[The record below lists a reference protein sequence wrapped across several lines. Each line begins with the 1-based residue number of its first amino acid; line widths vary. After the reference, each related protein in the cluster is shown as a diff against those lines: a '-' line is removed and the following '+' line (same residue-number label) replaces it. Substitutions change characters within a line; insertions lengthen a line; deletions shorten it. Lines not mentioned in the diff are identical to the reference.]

1 MRRRRETAA
10 LPVTDLEACVPV
22 KIAPSILTAD
32 FGRIAEQVQEAV
44 EGGADY
50 IHLDVMDGHFVPV
63 ITFGPSLVGAI
74 RKTVDV
80 PLDIHLMIENP
91 ETQIE
96 AFRDAGGDILN
107 VHVEATAH
115 LHRVLQ
121 EIKRI
126 GAKAGVCLNPA
137 TALEALDEVLPDVD
151 QVMVMAVNPGW
162 GGQSFI
168 EASLAKVTRL
178 RAEIDRRQLHAE
190 IEVDGGVNLTTGPRC
205 AAAGADVLVAGSFV
219 YNDRASVGENIAALR
234 KALG

>member
-1 MRRRRETAA
+1 
-10 LPVTDLEACVPV
+10 VPV

-32 FGRIAEQVQEAV
+32 FGRITEQVQEAV
-44 EGGADY
+44 AGGADY
-50 IHLDVMDGHFVPV
+50 MHLDVMDGHFVPV
-63 ITFGPSLVGAI
+63 ITFGPALVSAI
-74 RKTVDV
+74 RKAVSV

-107 VHVEATAH
+107 VHVEACTH
-115 LHRVLQ
+115 VHRVVQ
-121 EIKRI
+121 EIKRM
-126 GAKAGVCLNPA
+126 GAKAGVCLNPG
-137 TALEALDEVLPDVD
+137 TAPEVIDEVLPDVD

-168 EASLAKVTRL
+168 ESSLGKVTRL
-178 RAEIDRRQLHAE
+178 KAEIDRRQLHAE
-190 IEVDGGVNLTTGPRC
+190 IEVDGGVNLTTGPQC

-219 YNDRASVGENIAALR
+219 YNDKAPIAQNIAALR